1 MSRIVLVQ
9 SGLGSGGTE
18 KIVAMLARHFISGGH
33 EIVVLAIHGNPVEGY
48 YEMPEGTVV
57 RSMEVEEGSDAAKR
71 TTRRIRWLRRTLK
84 GTRPDLIVSFLTKI
98 NIQTTVACLGLSV
111 PRIASERNNF
121 RTQPMHWMWRKAMA
135 PTLAM
140 ADAVVMLTKGSLN
153 ALPGYARQRARV
165 IPNPCPDVV
174 GALPPHVPQRLIA
187 VGRLC
192 DQKGFDT
199 LIRAVGLARQNAPDI
214 SLTIYG
220 DGENRAKLEALRD
233 SLGLAE
239 AVAMPGRSANPHD
252 WVGEGGIFA
261 LSSRYEG
268 FANVLS
274 EALAH
279 GFAIMT
285 TRCDWGPE
293 DIIEHGRSGLMV
305 PVDGERAMASALER
319 LWTDEALR
327 LRLAREGR
335 DRAEIF
341 CESTVL
347 AHWDDLVRDILEG
360 NRSREDSMVEAG

>member
-18 KIVAMLARHFISGGH
+18 KIVAMLARHFTRRGH
-33 EIVVLAIHGNPVEGY
+33 TITVLAIRGDPSNGY
-48 YEMPEGTVV
+48 YKMPEGTTV
-57 RSMEVEEGSDAAKR
+57 RTLEAEEGAEAAKQ
-71 TTRRIRWLRRTLK
+71 TTRRIIWLRRSFRELET
-84 GTRPDLIVSFLTKI
+84 DLVISFLTKI
-98 NIQTTVACLGLSV
+98 NIQTSIACLGL
-111 PRIASERNNF
+111 PIRRIASERNNF
-121 RTQPMHWMWRKAMA
+121 KTQPMHPFWRKAMA

-140 ADAVVMLTKGSLN
+140 ADAVVMLTKGSLD
-153 ALPGYARQRARV
+153 ALPAYARRHARV
-165 IPNPCPDVV
+165 IPNPCPSVTR
-174 GALPPHVPQRLIA
+174 APPRFIPQRLIA

-199 LIRAVGLARQNAPDI
+199 LIRAVGLARQNVPDI
-214 SLTIYG
+214 SLTIFG
-220 DGENRAKLEALRD
+220 DGENRKELEALRG
-233 SLGLAE
+233 SLGLENAI
-239 AVAMPGRSANPHD
+239 AMPGASASPHD

-293 DIIEHGRSGLMV
+293 DIVEHGRSGLMV

-319 LWTDEALR
+319 LWTDPALR
-327 LRLAREGR
+327 LRLAREGLN
-335 DRAEIF
+335 RAEIF
-341 CESTVL
+341 CQSTVL
-347 AHWDDLVRDILEG
+347 AQWDDIVRDVLNGKHSED
-360 NRSREDSMVEAG
+360 REMVEAG